1 MFSRACSSRR
11 PALAKIRWSRS
22 PFASRS
28 SQLAGRTRN
37 LRNPRIACRASPG
50 LSNFCRRS
58 STWCPSSWR
67 CLDELSFPVE
77 ALRTVI
83 PRVRETDFVW
93 TCACSVSGVWR
104 SCLPSRKN
112 REDHHSGKP
121 CSESLDLLAA
131 DGIGIVFLRRTQTLH
146 LGENP
151 ITDSKS
157 DPLRE
162 RTAREGSRAH

>member
-1 MFSRACSSRR
+1 MWMFSRGCSSRR
-11 PALAKIRWSRS
+11 PALAKIHWSRS

-104 SCLPSRKN
+104 SCLPSRK
-112 REDHHSGKP
+112 S
-121 CSESLDLLAA
+121 
-131 DGIGIVFLRRTQTLH
+131 IGIVFLRRTQTLH

-157 DPLRE
+157 DPLLE
-162 RTAREGSRAH
+162 RTAREGSH